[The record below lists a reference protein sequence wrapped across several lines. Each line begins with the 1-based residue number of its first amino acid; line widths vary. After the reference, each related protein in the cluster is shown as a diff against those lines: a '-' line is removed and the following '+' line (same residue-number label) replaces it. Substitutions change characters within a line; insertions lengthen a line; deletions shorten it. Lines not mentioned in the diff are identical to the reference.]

1 MSKAE
6 TWRDAARQQN
16 EANLLGQADLLS
28 KLAESTEILAESLA
42 KLSEET
48 REALSALRGTSES
61 LKEELTRSGDAH
73 RTALQEMTTAS
84 KETRSALLAWKDRLE
99 SSVSESERRINRSL
113 RGVKSRLW
121 LAMIGS
127 AVLTG
132 ALAGWL
138 TWRWSGQR
146 QEETESAYRAGV
158 KAAIEELSRSYTIR
172 AKTTPGKPSGRSS
185 GPSGASGSTSG
196 SGTRSPGK

>member
-16 EANLLGQADLLS
+16 EANLLSRADLLS

-48 REALSALRGTSES
+48 REALSALRGTSAS

-84 KETRSALLAWKDRLE
+84 KETRSALAAWKDRLE
-99 SSVSESERRINRSL
+99 SSVSESERRIKGSL
-113 RGVKSRLW
+113 RGVKSKLW

-138 TWRWSGQR
+138 TWRWS
-146 QEETESAYRAGV
+146 ESAYRAGV

-172 AKTTPGKPSGRSS
+172 AKTTPAKPSGRSS

-196 SGTRSPGK
+196 SGTGSPGK